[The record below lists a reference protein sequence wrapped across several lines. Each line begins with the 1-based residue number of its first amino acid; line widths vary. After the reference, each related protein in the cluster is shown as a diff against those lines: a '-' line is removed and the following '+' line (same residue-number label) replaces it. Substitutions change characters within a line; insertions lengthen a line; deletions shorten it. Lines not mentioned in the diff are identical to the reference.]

1 MHEPAAAPGIS
12 TLRPCPLSSAITAC
26 PWHLG
31 AARQVAGTGS
41 QWLIPVLGKQA
52 GDLPGHRDTAWGAG
66 GWWGG
71 SAPTAGTQ
79 SWREE
84 GEGSFTQH
92 GSS

>member
-31 AARQVAGTGS
+31 AARQVARTGS
-41 QWLIPVLGKQA
+41 RWLIPVLGKRA
-52 GDLPGHRDTAWGAG
+52 GDLLGHRDTARGAG

-71 SAPTAGTQ
+71 LCTHCGHP
-79 SWREE
+79 ELE
-84 GEGSFTQH
+84 GG
-92 GSS
+92 G